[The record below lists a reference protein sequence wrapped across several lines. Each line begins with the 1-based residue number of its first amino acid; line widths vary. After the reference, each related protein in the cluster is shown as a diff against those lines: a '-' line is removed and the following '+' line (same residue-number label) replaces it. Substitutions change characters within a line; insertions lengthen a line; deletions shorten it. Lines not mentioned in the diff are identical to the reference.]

1 MISVLLPVYNGGKYI
16 STAVKSILNQ
26 TYKNFE
32 LLIIDDGS
40 TDGTERVIK
49 LFNDKRINYIR
60 KKHSGLADTLNF
72 GLKIAKY
79 DWVARMDADD
89 ISHPERLNEQIKAI
103 EPTKENYI
111 ILSWAAFFNN
121 NKILFTVDTPI
132 KDNELKK
139 KLALHCYINHP
150 SVLYNR
156 KFILSNGGYNTFL
169 RSFVDFELWLRIKN
183 KTKFITIP
191 KYLIFINERKNS
203 LSRSN
208 SNKKIVFEYLNR
220 YYPLETKTSAFTEK
234 EIKEILGWREYFYG
248 KPKLARKYWIQNFVL
263 LSNYRILLAF
273 IITFFPLQFI
283 IWFKSNQVKLKLKY
297 LVNNLFDR
305 DWVPQKELDFL
316 KNNFE
321 K

>member
-1 MISVLLPVYNGGKYI
+1 MISVLLPVYNGEKYI
-16 STAVKSILNQ
+16 SIAIKSILNQ

-40 TDGTERVIK
+40 TDRTERVIK

-72 GLKIAKY
+72 GLKIAQY

-89 ISHPERLNEQIKAI
+89 IAHPERLNEQIKMI

-111 ILSWAAFFNN
+111 ILSWAAYFNN

-139 KLALHCYINHP
+139 KLSLHCYINHP

-156 KFILSNGGYNTFL
+156 KFILSNGGYNTSL
-169 RSFVDFELWLRIKN
+169 KSFVDFELWLRIKN
-183 KTKFITIP
+183 IAQFIVIP

-208 SNKKIVFEYLNR
+208 NNKKIIFEYLNK
-220 YYPLETKTSAFTEK
+220 YYSLEAKTSAFTEK
-234 EIKEILGWREYFYG
+234 EIKAIQGWREYFYG
-248 KPKLARKYWIQNFVL
+248 DPKLARKYWIQNFVI
-263 LSNYRILLAF
+263 LSNYRIFLAF

-283 IWFKSNQVKLKLKY
+283 IWFKSNQVKLRLGY
-297 LVNNLFDR
+297 LIRNLFDR
-305 DWVPQKELDFL
+305 DWETQKELEFL